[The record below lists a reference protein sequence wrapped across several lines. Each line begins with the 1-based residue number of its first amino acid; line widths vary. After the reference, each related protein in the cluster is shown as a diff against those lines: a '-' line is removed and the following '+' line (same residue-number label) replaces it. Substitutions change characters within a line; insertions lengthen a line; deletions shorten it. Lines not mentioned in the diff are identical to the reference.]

1 MGTTLFLLVYA
12 TILLPVMVVISY
24 LFIKVLQEAEVHINK
39 PYRVKKMSTREHREL
54 FEAAFIA
61 PMRIKPFPPDTHHEK
76 ETKQQSEKT
85 DLDRTTG
92 E

>member
-1 MGTTLFLLVYA
+1 MDTTLILVYVV
-12 TILLPVMVVISY
+12 LPVLIIIAAFSKVI
-24 LFIKVLQEAEVHINK
+24 QEPVNK

-76 ETKQQSEKT
+76 ETNY
-85 DLDRTTG
+85 TTTKS
-92 E
+92 